1 MRLLYIND
9 VLMDIDEQTSL
20 GIDFQ
25 AYDIKDPSKRK
36 VNISNKFS
44 IPKTAHNMA
53 VFGFADN
60 PQSTSDIIYNTITCD
75 YWQDNNHLI
84 ENGLVRVEEISDRLS
99 LYFTGKNTI
108 WEDLKLLTW
117 DAFLTEYLAWA
128 KDVKGLPVYQPTNN
142 DFADFIADFTTATDG
157 IILPFYYGNLLNSTV
172 ESETS
177 TKIILSY
184 SIFHYLSYSE
194 LFGGGH
200 FCIFAK
206 SIFEFIEYKYSVNFC
221 VNESSITGNIWDDT
235 IAPTAYTPARNL
247 FVESVVSYPGGI
259 YTIDGYEIL
268 KKRSYYG
275 TPDQI
280 AIFEPLNDVKDK
292 EDKTLFDFCSA
303 FFQKFNIIIDN
314 IVLTDGTKAIRLARF
329 DDIKT
334 LAPVKDFSKKIQ
346 SITSFK
352 PSLSG
357 YSQHNLIKI
366 KGLYPEAAENFGARD
381 ITCLNKNLDVT
392 SDLFS
397 VDEYIANF
405 KQITGDVIPDLS
417 IQESFKTFEFFL
429 TTGTSDDLI
438 DIKFSDTYI
447 GLLGSPVTYT
457 STASLSLPIPAHYSL
472 DNEYLFLEEIIQ
484 KPKLY
489 TIKKWLSI
497 NDIFSLEFF
506 CQYYIRELNG
516 SFFINKIS
524 GFNPDKSTEPTTI
537 ELIRISDKTP
547 TPVFGNDYWTDGD
560 TPPNIFTD
568 GFGNYFY

>member
-25 AYDIKDPSKRK
+25 AYDVKDPSKRK

-60 PQSTSDIIYNTITCD
+60 PQSTSDIIYNSITCD

-108 WEDLKLLTW
+108 WDDLKLFTW
-117 DAFLTEYLAWA
+117 HDFVDEYLTWA
-128 KDVKGLPVYQPTNN
+128 KDVKGLPIYQPTNN
-142 DFADFIADFTTATDG
+142 DFNDFLTNFTTATDG
-157 IILPFYYGNLLNSTV
+157 IILPFYYGNFLNSTV
-172 ESETS
+172 DAETS
-177 TKIILSY
+177 KKIVLNNYNNS
-184 SIFHYLSYSE
+184 SIFTYPKY

-200 FCIFAK
+200 FCVFVK
-206 SIFEFIEYKYSVNFC
+206 SIFEFLEYKYSINFC
-221 VNESSITGNIWDDT
+221 VSEIGVTGNIFDDP
-235 IAPTAYTPARNL
+235 IASVLYTPVRDI
-247 FVESVVSYPGGI
+247 VVKTF
-259 YTIDGYEIL
+259 YTTPSLTILGYSLDSHIIPSGP
-268 KKRSYYG
+268 R
-275 TPDQI
+275 PV
-280 AIFEPLNDVKDK
+280 FEPLNDVLDKDG
-292 EDKTLFDFCSA
+292 KTMFDFCSA
-303 FFQKFNIIIDN
+303 FFQKFNIVIDN
-314 IVLTDGTKAIRLARF
+314 ITLTNGTKAIRLARF

-352 PSLSG
+352 PNIGG

-366 KGLYPEAAENFGARD
+366 GALYPEAAENFGSRD

-405 KQITGDVIPDLS
+405 KDITDDVIPDLS

-429 TTGTSDDLI
+429 TTGTSTDLI
-438 DIKFSDTYI
+438 TIKVNNNFSGI
-447 GLLGSPVTYT
+447 GTINY
-457 STASLSLPIPAHYSL
+457 STKLNLPIPAHYSL

-484 KPKLY
+484 KPKVY

-506 CQYYIRELNG
+506 KQYYIRELNG

-547 TPVFGNDYWTDGD
+547 TPVFDEDYWTDGD
-560 TPPNIFTD
+560 LAIFTD